1 MNEKEKGKRLI
12 KIRRTAMRQPQVS
25 YTSVFVFFIFHLFL
39 TRSELE
45 GIKSAGSNFCCNFLC
60 NIFGW
65 NFLVGQNPMD
75 ANNWRP
81 TIPGGEPVID
91 MGYWRIQ
98 LQPDSRKRIIDKI
111 METLKRHL
119 LFSGQEGLQEL
130 KKFSIRFEEKIYI
143 TATNQM
149 LSMEIRSQNA
159 MPTAPMDPAASLDY
173 TAQTGHAKGADWQ
186 EEIYEKIKV
195 IKETYFPEINEMHQ
209 RIAARLQQ
217 LDSLPH
223 QPNSE
228 QLEKLEIF
236 KTMLERLITFLQ
248 VSKNNITPSFKEKL
262 GPMRSRL

>member
-186 EEIYEKIKV
+186 EEIYEK
-195 IKETYFPEINEMHQ
+195 
-209 RIAARLQQ
+209 